1 MTPFWVALL
10 IKLGVTTVLLIAI
23 SLLLFIVSWAERKQ
37 SALIQDRIGANRA
50 KLFGVRAWGLWHN
63 LADTLKLILKEDYV
77 PPTGD
82 KLLHTLA
89 PFLAMFCAMASFAV
103 IPYGPPVTL
112 FGHTFDLQVAPLNVG
127 LLYIFAMMS
136 IGIYGFVLAG
146 YASNNNYAFL
156 GGLRAASQM
165 ISYEVTMGA
174 TIVGLLLCYNTLDL
188 QQMVIRQ
195 GDLLWGWLPAWGLV
209 LQPVGFFLFMAAGTA
224 ETKRIPFDLPEGE
237 SEIIGYYVEYSGM
250 KYGMFFSADL
260 LESILVACLAA
271 TLFLG
276 GWQLPYLTAGGFL
289 LPGGLT
295 WALPHWLVVA
305 LQVGA
310 FAFKVV
316 LVSWVMMTVRWTLPR
331 FRYDQLMKLGWTF
344 LLPISLANILL
355 TGAVIVALGA

>member
-1 MTPFWVALL
+1 MSEFWTALA
-10 IKLGVTTVLLIAI
+10 IKLGVATVLLLGA
-23 SLLLFIVSWAERKQ
+23 STLLFIISWAERKQ

-82 KLLHTLA
+82 KFLHTLA
-89 PFLAMFCAMASFAV
+89 PFLAMFCALASFAV
-103 IPYGPPVTL
+103 IPYGPTMTL
-112 FGHTFDLQVAPLNVG
+112 FGQSFDLQVAPLNVG
-127 LLYIFAMMS
+127 LLFVFAIMS

-188 QQMVIRQ
+188 QQMVVQQ
-195 GDLLWGWLPAWGLV
+195 GELLWGWLPAWGLV
-209 LQPVGFFLFMAAGTA
+209 LQPIGFFLFLAAGTA
-224 ETKRIPFDLPEGE
+224 ETKRTPFDLPEGE

-260 LESILVACLAA
+260 IESMVIAALAV

-276 GWQLPYLTAGGFL
+276 GWQVPFL
-289 LPGGLT
+289 AASGVVLPGGAS
-295 WALPHWLVVA
+295 WELPHLLVVL

-310 FAFKVV
+310 FAFKLV
-316 LVSWVMMTVRWTLPR
+316 LLSWILMTVRWTLPR

-344 LLPISLANILL
+344 LLPISLVNILV
-355 TGAVIVALGA
+355 TGAWIVLF